1 MVIFIDIDLAY
12 SQENSAKLS
21 CSSEVTLTRPN
32 SNLHRYIHKV
42 QTQMKAKYL
51 QIFSI
56 ETKTSWLFLK
66 VAVSSNIS
74 KRFINTLLLFNF
86 LLCHT
91 KDPDIRMWV
100 PWHLPTVH
108 TGCLVLEWMKQIGS
122 DRWTNWDSGFMNQ
135 FSKR

>member
-51 QIFSI
+51 QIFSM

-91 KDPDIRMWV
+91 KDPDIRSESLGTYQQYIQGVSYW
-100 PWHLPTVH
+100 
-108 TGCLVLEWMKQIGS
+108 
-122 DRWTNWDSGFMNQ
+122 SG
-135 FSKR
+135 